1 MAGTRIEDERGGA
14 LAQVSSAM
22 VALHKEQFGRGPRR
36 ARSHF
41 AGADILVCVLED
53 ALLPAELTMVSMG
66 DQQRVRE
73 SRMYLQVATADQ
85 FITAVEDIVQR
96 KVHAFSSA
104 TDPDHNTV
112 FEVFTFEPDPASDG
126 HGPPRP

>member
-85 FITAVEDIVQR
+85 FITAVEDIVGR

-104 TDPDHNTV
+104 TDPDHNSV

-126 HGPPRP
+126 HGPPQP

>member
-36 ARSHF
+36 
-41 AGADILVCVLED
+41 G
-53 ALLPAELTMVSMG
+53 
-66 DQQRVRE
+66 
-73 SRMYLQVATADQ
+73 MYLQVATADQ
-85 FITAVEDIVQR
+85 FITAVEDIVGR

-126 HGPPRP
+126 HGPPQP

>member
-1 MAGTRIEDERGGA
+1 VVGTRIEDERGGA
-14 LAQVSSAM
+14 LAQVSNAM

-36 ARSHF
+36 ARTHF
-41 AGADILVCVLED
+41 AGGDILVCVLED
-53 ALLPAELTMVSMG
+53 ALLPAERTMVEMG

-85 FITAVEDIVQR
+85 FIVAVQDIIGRQVE
-96 KVHAFSSA
+96 AFSSA

-126 HGPPRP
+126 SRPARS

>member
-1 MAGTRIEDERGGA
+1 VAGTRIEDERGGA
-14 LAQVSSAM
+14 LAQISSAM

-36 ARSHF
+36 ARSNF
-41 AGADILVCVLED
+41 AGGDTLVCVLED
-53 ALLPAELTMVSMG
+53 ALLPAELTMVEMG

-85 FITAVEDIVQR
+85 FVTAVQDIVGR

-104 TDPDHNTV
+104 TDPDHNIV
-112 FEVFTFEPDPASDG
+112 FEVFTFAPDSSTDCNRR
-126 HGPPRP
+126 PPS